1 MRRVAQF
8 AIFFSIFFSFTLLF
22 QYYIFLHMS
31 YMLGI
36 PQNIWFWLFLI
47 VSSTSFILSYV
58 LQAVSNSLVTRG
70 LFKVA
75 SIWLGTIFIILFI
88 LLPYDILRFVIDM
101 DPYFAGRFI
110 TGLVVI
116 MVIFGIINSKFV
128 RQREVVI
135 KARGHGRGNMKIAHL
150 SDFHIGAIYDTK
162 FLEKIVIKTNELNPD
177 MVMIT
182 GDLADGPYE
191 YTSETFAPLNKLKAP
206 VFFTTG
212 NHEYYAGLEEIL
224 TLVDQTKVKILRN
237 EMVNVENVQIVG
249 IDDSRRDVFEEI
261 MATLRI
267 DPNKFTI
274 LMHHRPVGVEI
285 ANRYGVNLMLSGH
298 THGGQF
304 FPFILF
310 AKIIWRRVR
319 GVYKYKNTYLNTSTG
334 IGTWGPPIR
343 LGTNSEIVLIRIV
356 EN

>member
-1 MRRVAQF
+1 
-8 AIFFSIFFSFTLLF
+8 
-22 QYYIFLHMS
+22 MS

-191 YTSETFAPLNKLKAP
+191 YT
-206 VFFTTG
+206 
-212 NHEYYAGLEEIL
+212 
-224 TLVDQTKVKILRN
+224 
-237 EMVNVENVQIVG
+237 
-249 IDDSRRDVFEEI
+249 
-261 MATLRI
+261 
-267 DPNKFTI
+267 
-274 LMHHRPVGVEI
+274 
-285 ANRYGVNLMLSGH
+285 
-298 THGGQF
+298 
-304 FPFILF
+304 
-310 AKIIWRRVR
+310 
-319 GVYKYKNTYLNTSTG
+319 
-334 IGTWGPPIR
+334 
-343 LGTNSEIVLIRIV
+343 
-356 EN
+356 

>member
-1 MRRVAQF
+1 
-8 AIFFSIFFSFTLLF
+8 
-22 QYYIFLHMS
+22 
-31 YMLGI
+31 MLGI
-36 PQNIWFWLFLI
+36 PQNIWFWLFL
-47 VSSTSFILSYV
+47 VASSASFILSYV
-58 LQAVSNSLVTRG
+58 LQAVSNNLMTRG
-70 LFKVA
+70 LFRVTA
-75 SIWLGTIFIILFI
+75 IWLGTIFILLFI
-88 LLPYDILRFVIDM
+88 LLPYDILRFMVDIDI

-110 TGLVVI
+110 TGLVVV
-116 MVIFGIINSKFV
+116 MVIFGILNSKFV

-135 KARGHGRGNMKIAHL
+135 KARGHGKSNMKIAHL

-162 FLEKIVIKTNELNPD
+162 FLEKIVTKTNELDPD

-191 YTSETFAPLNKLKAP
+191 YTPETFAPLNKFNAP

-212 NHEYYAGLEEIL
+212 NHEYYAGLDEIL
-224 TLVDQTKVKILRN
+224 TLVGQTKVKTLRN

-249 IDDSRRDVFEEI
+249 IDNTHRDLLEEI
-261 MATLRI
+261 LARIRI

-285 ANRYGVNLMLSGH
+285 ANRYGVDLMLSGH

-304 FPFILF
+304 FPFIFF

-319 GVYKYKNTYLNTSTG
+319 GVYKFKNTYLNTSTG
-334 IGTWGPPIR
+334 IGTWGPPLRI
-343 LGTNSEIVLIRIV
+343 GTNSEIVLIRIV